1 MDIIID
7 NEINLFRFFSKQFV
21 SIWFRLKNFMPKIL
35 LNFFKMQ
42 NKKQLLCEN
51 ADIEVVSNQEEN
63 VILRKMCGLCA

>member
-1 MDIIID
+1 
-7 NEINLFRFFSKQFV
+7 
-21 SIWFRLKNFMPKIL
+21 
-35 LNFFKMQ
+35 MQ